1 MEYRIRE
8 YMDQL
13 FESAPRT
20 QRAYELKI
28 ELTQNLIEKYYALV
42 GEGKSQE
49 DAYNLTIMSIGD
61 VRELFSQLEDD
72 ENGDPVPLPVY
83 YPQTRPD
90 HRRALVRTAA
100 VMLFILS
107 AVPPIVFG
115 ELFGNSTIGE
125 VIGPVGMFMMIALGV
140 GMLVYDKWA
149 HPKQP
154 QPVPGS
160 VVKDFQQWQQQK
172 SVKKHYLA
180 AFNGAFWP
188 LVLAFYFIISFGT
201 GRWYITWIV
210 FLIAAAVDIV
220 VNTLVGAMMKQNGGK

>member
-28 ELTQNLIEKYYALV
+28 ELTGNLIEKYYAFV
-42 GEGKSQE
+42 GEGKDPE

-72 ENGDPVPLPVY
+72 ENGNPVPPPVY
-83 YPQTRPD
+83 YPQPRPD

-115 ELFGNSTIGE
+115 ELFGGAIGNA
-125 VIGPVGMFMMIALGV
+125 IGPVGMFMMIALGV
-140 GMLVYDKWA
+140 GLLVYDKWA
-149 HPKQP
+149 HPKEP

-160 VVKDFQQWQQQK
+160 VVKDFQEWQRQK
-172 SVKKHYLA
+172 TAKKHYLA

-201 GRWYITWIV
+201 GKWYITWIV
-210 FLIAAAVDIV
+210 FLIAAAVVVI
-220 VNTLVGAMMKQNGGK
+220 VNTIFGAIIKQNGGK

>member
-1 MEYRIRE
+1 MEYKIRE

-42 GEGKSQE
+42 GEGKDPE

-61 VRELFSQLEDD
+61 VRELFAQLEDD
-72 ENGDPVPLPVY
+72 DQGNPVPPPVY
-83 YPQTRPD
+83 YPRPQPD
-90 HRRALVRTAA
+90 HRRALVRTVA
-100 VMLFILS
+100 VMLYILS
-107 AVPPIVFG
+107 VVPPILFGGLFGDWGDEVFG
-115 ELFGNSTIGE
+115 PIC
-125 VIGPVGMFMMIALGV
+125 MFIMIALATGL
-140 GMLVYDKWA
+140 LVYDKYT
-149 HPKQP
+149 HPKAP

-172 SVKKHYLA
+172 RQKRHYIA
-180 AFNGAFWP
+180 AFNGVFWP

-201 GRWYITWIV
+201 GRWYITWVI
-210 FLIAAAVDIV
+210 FLIAPAVDVI
-220 VNTLVGAMMKQNGGK
+220 VNTLLGVMMNQNGNK

>member
-1 MEYRIRE
+1 MEYKIRE

-13 FESAPRT
+13 FESAPHT

-42 GEGKSQE
+42 GEGKEPE
-49 DAYNLTIMSIGD
+49 DAFNLTVMSIGD

-72 ENGDPVPLPVY
+72 ENGQPVPPPVY
-83 YPQTRPD
+83 YPQPQPD
-90 HRRALVRTAA
+90 HRRAMVRVAA
-100 VMLFILS
+100 VMLYILS
-107 AVPPIVFG
+107 VVPPILLGSIFG
-115 ELFGNSTIGE
+115 EWGSSMG
-125 VIGPVGMFMMIALGV
+125 VVGMFAIIAAATGL
-140 GMLVYDKWA
+140 LVYDRLT
-149 HPKQP
+149 HPKAP

-160 VVKDFQQWQQQK
+160 VVKDFQQWQQRK
-172 SVKKHYLA
+172 NKKKHYMA

-210 FLIAAAVDIV
+210 FLIAPAIDVI
-220 VNTLVGAMMKQNGGK
+220 VNTLLNAMIDRNTDR